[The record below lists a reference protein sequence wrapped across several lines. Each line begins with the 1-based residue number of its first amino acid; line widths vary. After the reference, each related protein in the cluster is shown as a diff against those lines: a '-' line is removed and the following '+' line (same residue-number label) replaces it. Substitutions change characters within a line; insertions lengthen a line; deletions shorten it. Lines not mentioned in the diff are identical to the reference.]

1 MSTKRKKKKRKNK
14 IVLFIVEIIILAALL
29 VGLYVYSR
37 MNQVDSTGEIEQ
49 EEVNVELDS
58 ETAEVLKG
66 YTNIALFGLDNREVG
81 KYTSGNSDTIM
92 IASINND
99 TKKVKLV
106 SVYRDTFLNVKDD
119 TYRKINA
126 AYALGG
132 PKGAIA
138 ALNKNLNLDI
148 VDYVSVDF
156 GAVVDAVDLLD
167 GIELELTNQE
177 VQIMNDN
184 YIDEI
189 NKISSTFLER
199 LKQSTQKEVIIYS
212 DTSNARNVFSIELAK
227 EYPLWIAEYGVEVP
241 GESNWEFWEGF
252 QYTSTGEVSGIRGVT
267 DRDRFTDDIF
277 LNDTTKIPESGN
289 KENYNKDT
297 KYIVQKGNTLSGIA
311 LKYGTTVNEL
321 VILNKINNPNLIFP
335 GEEVIVPINGNINN
349 EVAFSTGHIIYT
361 VEAGDTLSELALR
374 FKTTIDNIAKINNI
388 EDINLIYVGEKLKI
402 ENNE

>member
-189 NKISSTFLER
+189 NKVTNHSSSKLSGGGTHTVDGVQALAYCRIRYTAGDDFKRTERQRTVLTKMIEKAKGSSLTTIGGMIDSMMDEISTSLTSKDL
-199 LKQSTQKEVIIYS
+199 LKLAGDVMGY
-212 DTSNARNVFSIELAK
+212 ELAGTHGWPFELCTGNYGSQSSLVVPTDLETNVEELH
-227 EYPLWIAEYGVEVP
+227 EYLFDEKNNVSNTVTGLSDYIRNYTGCTPESTTRFDNPLTDDD
-241 GESNWEFWEGF
+241 N
-252 QYTSTGEVSGIRGVT
+252 TSTVDTGYVLPEDG
-267 DRDRFTDDIF
+267 DD
-277 LNDTTKIPESGN
+277 G
-289 KENYNKDT
+289 
-297 KYIVQKGNTLSGIA
+297 LS
-311 LKYGTTVNEL
+311 
-321 VILNKINNPNLIFP
+321 
-335 GEEVIVPINGNINN
+335 
-349 EVAFSTGHIIYT
+349 
-361 VEAGDTLSELALR
+361 D
-374 FKTTIDNIAKINNI
+374 
-388 EDINLIYVGEKLKI
+388 
-402 ENNE
+402 

>member
-14 IVLFIVEIIILAALL
+14 IVLFVVEIIILAALL

-189 NKISSTFLER
+189 NKVTNHSSSKLSGGGTHTVDGVQALAYCRIRYTAGDDFKRTERQRTVLTKMIEKAKGSSLTTIGGMIDSMMDEISTSLTSKDL
-199 LKQSTQKEVIIYS
+199 LKLAGDVMGY
-212 DTSNARNVFSIELAK
+212 ELAGTHGWPFELCTGNYGSQSSLVVPTDLETNVK
-227 EYPLWIAEYGVEVP
+227 ELHEYLFDEKNNVSNTVTGLSDYIRNYTGCTPESTTRFDNPLTDDD
-241 GESNWEFWEGF
+241 N
-252 QYTSTGEVSGIRGVT
+252 TSTVDTGYVLPEDG
-267 DRDRFTDDIF
+267 DD
-277 LNDTTKIPESGN
+277 G
-289 KENYNKDT
+289 
-297 KYIVQKGNTLSGIA
+297 LS
-311 LKYGTTVNEL
+311 
-321 VILNKINNPNLIFP
+321 
-335 GEEVIVPINGNINN
+335 
-349 EVAFSTGHIIYT
+349 
-361 VEAGDTLSELALR
+361 D
-374 FKTTIDNIAKINNI
+374 
-388 EDINLIYVGEKLKI
+388 
-402 ENNE
+402 

>member
-14 IVLFIVEIIILAALL
+14 IVLFVVEIIILAALL

-37 MNQVDSTGEIEQ
+37 MNKVDSTGEIEQ

-189 NKISSTFLER
+189 NKVTNHSSSKLSGGGTHTVDGVQALAYCRIRYTAGDDFKRTERQRTVLTKMIEKAKGSSLTTIGGMIDSMMDEISTSLTSKDL
-199 LKQSTQKEVIIYS
+199 LKLAGDVMGY
-212 DTSNARNVFSIELAK
+212 ELAGTHGWPFELCTGNYGSQSSLVVPTDLETNVEELH
-227 EYPLWIAEYGVEVP
+227 EYLFDEKNNVSNTVTGLSDYIRNYTGCTPESTTRFDNPLTDDD
-241 GESNWEFWEGF
+241 N
-252 QYTSTGEVSGIRGVT
+252 TSTVDTGYVLPEEG
-267 DRDRFTDDIF
+267 DD
-277 LNDTTKIPESGN
+277 G
-289 KENYNKDT
+289 
-297 KYIVQKGNTLSGIA
+297 LS
-311 LKYGTTVNEL
+311 
-321 VILNKINNPNLIFP
+321 
-335 GEEVIVPINGNINN
+335 
-349 EVAFSTGHIIYT
+349 
-361 VEAGDTLSELALR
+361 D
-374 FKTTIDNIAKINNI
+374 
-388 EDINLIYVGEKLKI
+388 
-402 ENNE
+402 

>member
-37 MNQVDSTGEIEQ
+37 MNQVDNTGEIER

-189 NKISSTFLER
+189 NKVTNHSSSKLSGGGTHTVDGVQALAYCRIRYTAGDDFKRTERQRTVLTKMIEKAKGSSLTTIGGMIDSMMDEISTSLTSKDL
-199 LKQSTQKEVIIYS
+199 LKLAGDVMGY
-212 DTSNARNVFSIELAK
+212 ELAGTHGWPFELCTGNYGSQSSLVVPTDLETNVEELH
-227 EYPLWIAEYGVEVP
+227 EYLFDEKNNVSNTVTGLSDYIRNYTGCTPESTTRFDNPLTDDD
-241 GESNWEFWEGF
+241 N
-252 QYTSTGEVSGIRGVT
+252 TSTVDTGYVLPEDG
-267 DRDRFTDDIF
+267 DD
-277 LNDTTKIPESGN
+277 G
-289 KENYNKDT
+289 
-297 KYIVQKGNTLSGIA
+297 LS
-311 LKYGTTVNEL
+311 
-321 VILNKINNPNLIFP
+321 
-335 GEEVIVPINGNINN
+335 
-349 EVAFSTGHIIYT
+349 
-361 VEAGDTLSELALR
+361 D
-374 FKTTIDNIAKINNI
+374 
-388 EDINLIYVGEKLKI
+388 
-402 ENNE
+402 